1 MFITILVLLYY
12 VVLTAG
18 DEKWNE
24 LVSEAEKSSDDPAA
38 QFLLGQYYRY
48 SCPCRSLAVAM
59 NRPLSAEECKTE
71 CMAQAYHL
79 YRRTRALVHHFSQ
92 LRPISL
98 YFDYTGMLN
107 DLGLMLADHNRVDE
121 AVDAYREAIDLSP
134 TNTAA
139 LANLASLENVR
150 GNITGAK
157 ALYELALASNPT
169 SISVLHN
176 YGIFCHRWGWKDEA
190 RVMWTRSIQLEPEMY
205 LSRCNL
211 ATMECAAGHMDEAQE
226 LYRQVHT
233 LSIHPTI
240 SPTNTHSLSV
250 HLDSSLPIN
259 TPADRHC
266 FHIP

>member
-1 MFITILVLLYY
+1 MFLTLLVLLYY
-12 VVLTAG
+12 VANTAG
-18 DEKWNE
+18 DEKWTE
-24 LVSEAEKSSDDPAA
+24 LVAKAEKLGDDPAA

-48 SCPCRSLAVAM
+48 SCPCHSLAVAL

-79 YRRTRALVHHFSQ
+79 YRRTRKLVHHFSQ
-92 LRPISL
+92 LQPLAL

-121 AVDAYREAIDLSP
+121 ALEVYSEAIHLSP

-139 LANLASLENVR
+139 LANLASLENLR

-190 RVMWTRSIQLEPEMY
+190 KVMWTRSIQLEPEMY
-205 LSRCNL
+205 LSRSNL
-211 ATMECAAGHMDEAQE
+211 ATMECATGHMEVAQG
-226 LYRQVHT
+226 LYQQVHI
-233 LSIHPTI
+233 L
-240 SPTNTHSLSV
+240 
-250 HLDSSLPIN
+250 
-259 TPADRHC
+259 
-266 FHIP
+266 